1 MTFRNP
7 GYELPIRL
15 DATFGDGTS
24 VSANESVRVS
34 FASSD
39 ERVALVD
46 KRGQVSAV
54 GVGNAT
60 ITATYDAEP
69 ALRTT
74 VAVTVEPPSLS
85 AVPATLTFAPQPVG
99 ASASLA
105 VALTNSR
112 RAPVSVDELKAGG
125 DFSVTGDCVA
135 RSPLAPG
142 ESCAATVTYRP
153 SKPGAV
159 RAVLK
164 IGTSLDGISEGVPLF
179 GEGLGLRASATNL
192 GSSANPS
199 VLGQAIT
206 LTATVADVTGTAGP
220 APSGDVAFS
229 ASATG
234 LGSLSLTAGGTAS
247 TAVSSLGV
255 GSHAIA
261 ATYGGDAAF
270 GPSTSAPLT
279 QVVRYAAACA
289 GGPGRQILPPV
300 NADGTSVFRQG
311 RTVPAKFRVCDA
323 SGQSVGTAGVVQ
335 DFRLTQVISG
345 TASDVNENVPST
357 TPDTA
362 FRWDAA
368 EQQWIFNI
376 STAGQEA
383 QKTYVYTI
391 TLNDGTTIGFRYGLR

>member
-7 GYELPIRL
+7 GYDLPIRL
-15 DATFGDGTS
+15 EATFGDGTS

-46 KRGQVSAV
+46 KRGRVSAV

-69 ALRTT
+69 VLRTT

-85 AVPATLTFAPQPVG
+85 AVPSTLTFAAQPVG

-105 VALTNSR
+105 VVLTNSR

-142 ESCAATVTYRP
+142 ESCGATVTYTP

-164 IGTSLDGISEGVPLF
+164 IGTSLDSISEGVPLF
-179 GEGLGLRASATNL
+179 GEGLGLRASATTL

-199 VLGQAIT
+199 VLGQVVM
-206 LTATVADVTGTAGP
+206 LTATVADATGTASP
-220 APSGDVAFS
+220 APGGDVAFS
-229 ASATG
+229 AAATG
-234 LGSLSLTAGGTAS
+234 LGSVALTAGGTAS
-247 TAVSSLGV
+247 AAVASLGV
-255 GSHAIA
+255 GSHAIT

-270 GPSTSAPLT
+270 DPSTSAPLT
-279 QVVRYAAACA
+279 QVVRYAATCA
-289 GGPGRQILPPV
+289 GGPGRQILQPV
-300 NADGTSVFRQG
+300 NANGTSVFNQG

-323 SGQSVGTAGVVQ
+323 AGQSIGTPGVVQ

-345 TASDVNENVPST
+345 TTSDVNESVPST

-376 STAGQEA
+376 STSGQDA
-383 QKTYVYTI
+383 QRTYVYTVA
-391 TLNDGTTIGFRYGLR
+391 LNDGTNIQFRYGLR